1 MEKNTTVLDPF
12 DIINQHTTGF
22 ISKDDQ
28 ENQEIVESRT
38 IKYGS
43 IVENAAIGIYHG
55 TEWGSYLLL
64 NSRLAAVCGYKSA
77 QIMQDNISQ
86 IKDWYVHEHKYI
98 ELINLL
104 SEQKYIYGFETQV
117 YRQDGSIIW
126 VRQNL
131 SVIEFQ
137 DGNLISYSGTVED
150 ITTQKEVESQ
160 LKKALKKEQE
170 KNILKSN
177 FLSMISHDIKSA
189 LTVILVAGDFLRI
202 HGEKLSVE
210 TNVKYLVKII
220 NTVKNLTQFIDK
232 FIALGRAEH
241 GHFTHENVNLY
252 DLCHE
257 VWEDL
262 KAVNHTEHELSIIS
276 NSDKVN
282 IISDCTL
289 LRQILINLLGNA
301 IKYSPDGSKVEVKIM
316 AKSEKMVLKIK
327 DDGIGI
333 SPEDQEHLFCIFER
347 GKNTSK
353 FSGAGIG
360 LAIVKQ
366 SVELQGGNIFVK
378 SKVGKGTTFIITLP
392 MVCNFI
398 NHSS

>member
-28 ENQEIVESRT
+28 GNQESIESIK
-38 IKYGS
+38 IKYQN
-43 IVENAAIGIYHG
+43 IVENAAIGIYHA

-64 NSRLAAVCGYKSA
+64 NSRLAAICGYESA
-77 QIMQDNISQ
+77 QIMQDNIHQ
-86 IKDWYVHEHKYI
+86 IKDWYVNEHKYM

-104 SEQKYIYGFETQV
+104 PEQKYVYGFETQV

-131 SVIEFQ
+131 SVIDDQ

-150 ITTQKEVESQ
+150 ITKQKELETQ
-160 LKKALKKEQE
+160 LKEALKKEQE
-170 KNILKSN
+170 KNIVKSN

-189 LTVILVAGDFLRI
+189 LTVILVAADFLRI
-202 HGEKLSVE
+202 HGAKISGE
-210 TNVKYLVKII
+210 THLKYLGKII

-232 FIALGRAEH
+232 FIALGKAEQ
-241 GHFTHENVNLY
+241 GHFKTENVNLS
-252 DLCHE
+252 DLCQD
-257 VWEDL
+257 VWDDL
-262 KAVNHTEHELSIIS
+262 KAINNTEHQLSIIS

-282 IISDCTL
+282 IISDSTL
-289 LRQILINLLGNA
+289 LRQILINLLSNA
-301 IKYSPDGSKVEVKIM
+301 IKYSPNGSQVEVKIM
-316 AKSEKMVLKIK
+316 AKSEKMVLQIK

-333 SPEDQEHLFCIFER
+333 SSEDQEHLFGIFER

-353 FSGAGIG
+353 ISGSGIG
-360 LAIVKQ
+360 LAIVKK
-366 SVELQGGNIFVK
+366 SVELQGGKITVK
-378 SKVGKGTTFIITLP
+378 SKVGKGTTFIIALP

-398 NHSS
+398 SHSY